1 MIISI
6 ELNDADWN
14 FICEELG
21 QAALGHECTAEQFV
35 DDVNSYDQSIEQ
47 SVTAERLDGYIT
59 TAVRNAL
66 ERARPKFSEN

>member
-6 ELNDADWN
+6 ELSDDDWQ

-21 QAALGHECTAEQFV
+21 QSALGHECTAEQFA
-35 DDVNSYDQSIEQ
+35 DDVEAYDQCMEQ
-47 SVTAERLDGYIT
+47 SVTAERLDGFIT
-59 TAVRNAL
+59 TTVRNAL